1 MMKRFF
7 FIVILFVAVLACAQS
22 NLVIVPLAG
31 SDRAY
36 AIPQIGKSRFEDRAA
51 CLYDKQGEQFGCTPT
66 REIRKIVFSDQSE
79 NPTGFDKLFA
89 SAIEVYPNPTQSQL
103 VVQGI
108 EAQQVV
114 RVFSMQGQLLITA
127 VADANTA
134 TVNVSGLQTGSYLLQ
149 VGAEIVKFIKQ

>member
-1 MMKRFF
+1 
-7 FIVILFVAVLACAQS
+7 
-22 NLVIVPLAG
+22 
-31 SDRAY
+31 
-36 AIPQIGKSRFEDRAA
+36 
-51 CLYDKQGEQFGCTPT
+51 
-66 REIRKIVFSDQSE
+66 
-79 NPTGFDKLFA
+79 
-89 SAIEVYPNPTQSQL
+89 VYPNPTQSQL

-108 EAQQVV
+108 EAQHVV